1 MASCL
6 SSAID
11 SSEHHVAEIPNAINP
26 DMSALATVSKDT
38 EIESLLTNS
47 QAVA

>member
-26 DMSALATVSKDT
+26 DMSALATVSKDKV
-38 EIESLLTNS
+38 SFNN
-47 QAVA
+47 